1 MIFLYIIGLIFTGIA
16 SIFLIWSII
25 VLIAKK
31 IAGNA
36 TKEDNGTIILLWIPM
51 VIMVGLSLFFLE
63 QSEPKVKTFLLE
75 RECKKDGD
83 PYTCKRACRKKY
95 EDKAE
100 EKSYCSSI
108 LQNAGKEAYRNE
120 QYKEAGHY
128 FLDSCYW
135 DNIAESCFLLAE
147 LYESNKIDPNNNDPY
162 KRKPADLY
170 EVACSLKLA
179 PACNNLG
186 VKYQYG
192 ENGVR
197 IDKSYATELYEQAC
211 NLGDKEYGCTNAGI
225 MYKYGDGVFR
235 DKTKAFELLKKG
247 CIAGSEKACREKD
260 DLLN

>member
-1 MIFLYIIGLIFTGIA
+1 MKIVAFGIL
-16 SIFLIWSII
+16 FLITAFLTIMFIGMAVQALREKNVKRFFSFPFNAGLCGLCSLSFLAPSGNFIAEKIGKQVKTSKMQKECDKENNAIACYILCEEKNEDYCSIN
-25 VLIAKK
+25 LFFDAK
-31 IAGNA
+31 NA
-36 TKEDNGTIILLWIPM
+36 YDNGDYKQAQRYFDFNCTRKSAHEKSCFYLAKMYEDNK
-51 VIMVGLSLFFLE
+51 VVR
-63 QSEPKVKTFLLE
+63 SEF
-75 RECKKDGD
+75 
-83 PYTCKRACRKKY
+83 
-95 EDKAE
+95 DKNTA
-100 EKSYCSSI
+100 S
-108 LQNAGKEAYRNE
+108 N
-120 QYKEAGHY
+120 
-128 FLDSCYW
+128 
-135 DNIAESCFLLAE
+135 
-147 LYESNKIDPNNNDPY
+147 LYAK
-162 KRKPADLY
+162 
-170 EVACSLKLA
+170 ACSLKFA